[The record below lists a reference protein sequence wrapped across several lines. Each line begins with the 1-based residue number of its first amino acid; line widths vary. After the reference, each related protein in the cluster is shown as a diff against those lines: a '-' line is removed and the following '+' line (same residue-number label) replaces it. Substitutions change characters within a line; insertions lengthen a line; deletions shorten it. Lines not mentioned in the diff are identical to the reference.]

1 MESDALEVR
10 PRSEA
15 RLAGLLA
22 TGISLTALWAVD
34 GLTTSVQFPPTA
46 LAEAIIRAV
55 PGGVSTFFID
65 LLKHW
70 ALRLLAL
77 GVLIGALALGG
88 EAFYRTL
95 RADGRPRPLLT
106 GALLAVVS
114 AIAIVVGPADRE
126 EAIALIVVL
135 GMTAALYGAVA
146 RRLFEVLTEEG
157 EAFESRRRALRLGVG
172 GAVGLAALGGVAGWF
187 ARRFGG
193 PDTNVPLVAPDAR
206 AIIPSREPFPD
217 VAGLSPEITSA
228 EDHYVVDINL
238 VPPSIEA
245 DDWDLVVRGLV
256 ATPSRFTF
264 RSLQRSFP
272 VVEEHS
278 VLTCISNEVGGK
290 LVGNSLWGG
299 VRLRDVLAE
308 AGVSDTAVDV
318 VFRAQDGY
326 SDSIPVE
333 TAMDPSVLVAV
344 SQNGRPLTQE
354 HGFPCRIRVPM
365 IYGMKNVKWLREI
378 EVVDHD
384 YQGYWMERGW
394 SDEAIVL
401 TQSRIDVAGVDGSA
415 RRGEPTWVAGVA
427 WAGDRGISKVE
438 VSMDAGETFKEA
450 MLHPPINR
458 FTWTRWAL
466 RWTPEREG
474 EVTLVCRATDG
485 TGTTQTPERS
495 RPHPSGASGRHRVRV
510 RVA

>member
-1 MESDALEVR
+1 MERDALAAR
-10 PRSEA
+10 PRSEV

-22 TGISLTALWAVD
+22 TGICLTALWVVD

-46 LAEAIIRAV
+46 LAEAIIRAA
-55 PGGVSTFFID
+55 PGDISTFFID

-77 GVLIGALALGG
+77 GVLIGALVLGG
-88 EAFYRTL
+88 EVLYRTL
-95 RADGRPRPLLT
+95 RSGTRPRPLLS
-106 GALLAVVS
+106 GALLAVASV
-114 AIAIVVGPADRE
+114 IAIVLGPADRE
-126 EAIALIVVL
+126 EPAALVVVL
-135 GMTAALYGAVA
+135 GATALLYSAVA
-146 RRLFEVLTEEG
+146 RRMFDLLTEEG
-157 EAFESRRRALRLGVG
+157 EASESRRRALRLGVG
-172 GAVGLAALGGVAGWF
+172 GVVGLAAFGGVAGWL
-187 ARRFGG
+187 AKRFGG
-193 PDTNVPLVAPDAR
+193 PDTNVPLVAPEAR
-206 AIIPSREPFPD
+206 ATIPSREPFPD
-217 VAGLSPEITSA
+217 IVGLSPEITSA

-245 DDWDLVVRGLV
+245 DDWDLVVHGLV
-256 ATPSRFTF
+256 ATPLKLTF
-264 RSLQRSFP
+264 QSLQRRFP
-272 VVEEHS
+272 IVEEHS

-308 AGVSDTAVDV
+308 AGVNDGAVDV
-318 VFRAQDGY
+318 IFRAQDGY
-326 SDSIPVE
+326 SDSIPLR

-394 SDEAIVL
+394 SDEAFVR
-401 TQSRIDVAGVDGSA
+401 TQSRIDVVGVDGSA
-415 RRGEPTWVAGVA
+415 RRGEPTWIAGVA

-438 VSMDAGETFKEA
+438 VSTDGGENWAEA

-458 FTWTRWAL
+458 LTWTRWAL
-466 RWTPEREG
+466 RWTPETEG
-474 EVTLVCRATDG
+474 QATLVCRATDG
-485 TGTTQTPERS
+485 QGKTQTPERS
-495 RPHPSGASGRHRVRV
+495 RPHPSGATGHHRAEV